1 MQFLC
6 EEPTHAHPKDSP
18 DFLPGVG
25 LLLFDLILGEGGGA
39 SSSLAEEA
47 SGFFF
52 GLEVFFAGG
61 GASSS
66 QPESSG
72 SSTMPS
78 FEVFFGFD
86 RFAGGG
92 ASSSGPES
100 STGITFEV
108 FLTDV
113 FDRLAGGGAS
123 SSEPESSP
131 EITFEVILTD
141 DLGDDFAARSFAMIS
156 CCVSV
161 FLRFGA
167 ELFVFFFFDFF
178 FCFLNQQKGL
188 VFVVKEKQREK
199 KQTE

>member
-1 MQFLC
+1 
-6 EEPTHAHPKDSP
+6 
-18 DFLPGVG
+18 
-25 LLLFDLILGEGGGA
+25 
-39 SSSLAEEA
+39 
-47 SGFFF
+47 
-52 GLEVFFAGG
+52 
-61 GASSS
+61 
-66 QPESSG
+66 
-72 SSTMPS
+72 MPS

-92 ASSSGPES
+92 ASSSEPES
-100 STGITFEV
+100 STEITFEV
-108 FLTDV
+108 FLTDD
-113 FDRLAGGGAS
+113 F
-123 SSEPESSP
+123 
-131 EITFEVILTD
+131 
-141 DLGDDFAARSFAMIS
+141 GDDFAARSFAMTS